1 MNPMLGE
8 QAPDTYLTASE
19 VVERRDK
26 LATACPVRVDV
37 RVAQYHAAD
46 YRNPGQLP
54 DGAVLVVDSAQSGC
68 QIAENLLAGGR
79 RVILA
84 TSPVGRAPP
93 VTAAGTR

>member
-8 QAPDTYLTASE
+8 QAPDTYLTAGE

-26 LATACPVRVDV
+26 LATACPV